1 METVKN
7 RILNLPSEFYKWS
20 FYLMLLVISI
30 GGFFK
35 GVLNETGSRDVQYY
49 PAKLFSENIDF
60 YNYFFEYSND
70 WFLSQAPN
78 YYFQLYYLL
87 QPLTIFSWGTFK
99 YIWFA
104 ISLLLLL
111 FFVFQVKK
119 RFELD
124 FKDLSILIFPFFIG
138 FPLTTT
144 FGNGQFGIIV
154 IAFTYL
160 AWIYRENKILLPILL
175 SILSIKYSFGA
186 PIIIG
191 FFIMG
196 YYRSVIISGII
207 TLIFPI
213 IYSIKFN
220 LDTISTI
227 FLPFKVSS
235 KATSIG
241 QFDIMS
247 LYRIFYDTPLV
258 GINVLTIG
266 LAIFILGFYY
276 IARKYSLDKK
286 TIFLCS
292 LLFSLFGFFH
302 LGYDYV
308 LFLLIIPFVLKTK
321 YFKIV
326 YIYLLLFCLAPR
338 IISVL
343 AYLFDS
349 PINYR
354 DLLRTKYYIIYNIFC
369 LGGYSFY
376 LIREGIMNKNTAQI
390 ELNNSLSPL

>member
-1 METVKN
+1 MKMKTAIN
-7 RILNLPSEFYKWS
+7 QILNLPIQYYKWF
-20 FYLMLLVISI
+20 FYLMLLIISI
-30 GGFFK
+30 RGFFK

-60 YNYFFEYSND
+60 YNYFFEHSND

-99 YIWFA
+99 YMWFA
-104 ISLLLLL
+104 ISFLLLL

-144 FGNGQFGIIV
+144 FGNGQFGIVV
-154 IAFTYL
+154 IAFAYL
-160 AWIYRENKILLPILL
+160 AWIYKENKILLPILL
-175 SILSIKYSFGA
+175 SLLTIKYSFGI
-186 PIIIG
+186 PILIG

-196 YYRSVIISGII
+196 YYRSVIISGIL
-207 TLIFPI
+207 TLVFPI

-220 LDTISTI
+220 LDIISTI
-227 FLPFKVSS
+227 FLPLKVSS
-235 KATSIG
+235 IATSIG

-247 LYRIFYDTPLV
+247 LYRIFYDTPLI
-258 GINVLTIG
+258 GINVLTVG
-266 LAIFILGFYY
+266 LFIFILVFYY
-276 IARKYSLDKK
+276 IARQYSLNKE

-292 LLFSLFGFFH
+292 LLLSLFGFFH
-302 LGYDYV
+302 SGYDYV
-308 LFLLIIPFVLKTK
+308 LFLLIIPFILKTK
-321 YFKIV
+321 HFKVV

-338 IISVL
+338 IILVM
-343 AYLFDS
+343 AYLFDL

-354 DLLRTKYYIIYNIFC
+354 DLLRTRYYILFNIFC
-369 LGGYSFY
+369 LGGYFFY
-376 LIREGIMNKNTAQI
+376 LIKGDIMKKTALK
-390 ELNNSLSPL
+390 LN